1 MTGLSPFDVVVITSD
16 FEDAEVRCKRG
27 YVIGKVT
34 DTQIGVFV
42 YDLERVWCLH
52 PRDVKATGERDLDAQ
67 ENRGAP
73 IRVNEH
79 GEIVD

>member
-1 MTGLSPFDVVVITSD
+1 MTGLSPLDVGDVV
-16 FEDAEVRCKRG
+16 
-27 YVIGKVT
+27 
-34 DTQIGVFV
+34 
-42 YDLERVWCLH
+42 
-52 PRDVKATGERDLDAQ
+52 Q

>member
-1 MTGLSPFDVVVITSD
+1 MTGLSPLGVVVD
-16 FEDAEVRCKRG
+16 FDA
-27 YVIGKVT
+27 
-34 DTQIGVFV
+34 
-42 YDLERVWCLH
+42 L
-52 PRDVKATGERDLDAQ
+52 